1 MSKKVNIKYISLLLF
16 ALFAL
21 TPNNLKGLPV
31 IFLFVISLF
40 IFLKKKSVAYPII
53 KVLKIASLYIVLLLS
68 LINTS
73 DFTGIEKP
81 LTTSLSLLVIPISF
95 GFLYSIKNY
104 LSVNFLFNYTK
115 LILGV
120 TTLYSLWLLFFLY
133 QLGVFSNKISMYD
146 AIAYITNEMWRI
158 NQHPIYA
165 SIFIAIP
172 VLLTIYFWFLSKQ
185 RNFILITLP
194 LILINLFTLL
204 ILERKGVLLSFLFGL
219 LVIVLSL
226 IKKNL
231 SRKIL
236 MCFIPLA
243 LLIASVFVIPSN
255 RFKELYEIQNYSGE
269 LKFNSTSLRY
279 GIYNCAI
286 AKIKESF
293 LFGYGIGDVQDELE
307 ECYKTKSDLLLE
319 LTYNSHNQYLSY
331 FLSTGVFG
339 FLLLFIVMLKAIK
352 DSKKNNNILLCATT
366 IFFAFCMLFE
376 NILERQS
383 GVILFSFYIS
393 LFSFYNFSE
402 TKKLDTT
409 K

>member
-1 MSKKVNIKYISLLLF
+1 MNRKVNIKYIALFLF

-21 TPNNLKGLPV
+21 IPNNLKGLPV
-31 IFLFVISLF
+31 ILLFVISLF
-40 IFLKKKSVAYPII
+40 LFLKKKSSSYPIR
-53 KVLKIASLYIVLLLS
+53 KVLKIASLYIALLLS

-73 DFTGIEKP
+73 NFAGIEKP
-81 LTTSLSLLVIPISF
+81 LTTALSLLVVPISF

-104 LSVNFLFNYTK
+104 LNLFFLFNYTK
-115 LILGV
+115 LILGL
-120 TTLYSLWLLFFLY
+120 TTLYSLWILFFLY
-133 QLGVFSNKISMYD
+133 ELGVFSEKISMYD

-172 VLLTIYFWFLSKQ
+172 ILLTIYFWFLLKQ

-194 LILINLFTLL
+194 FILINLFTLF

-219 LVIVLSL
+219 LVIILSL
-226 IKKNL
+226 LRKNF

-236 MCFIPLA
+236 TGFILLA
-243 LLIASVFVIPSN
+243 LVVSSVFVIPSN
-255 RFKELYEIQNYSGE
+255 RFKELYKIQNYSGE

-286 AKIKESF
+286 TKIKESP
-293 LFGYGIGDVQDELE
+293 LFGFGIGDVQNELV
-307 ECYKTKSDLLLE
+307 ECYKTKSELLLD

-339 FLLLFIVMLKAIK
+339 FLLLFIIMLKTII
-352 DSKKNNNILLCATT
+352 DSKKNNNILLLSIT

-383 GVILFSFYIS
+383 GVILFSFYIC

-402 TKKLDTT
+402 TKKLDTI